1 MQTLQQGFIINDA
14 EKKNSLLEILS
25 DKYCR
30 TIIES
35 ITHKP
40 KSVMEITMET
50 QIPMSTTYRKIQIL
64 HDNKLLKPS
73 GTMTEDGKKMFL
85 YKSRVR
91 GIQSVFKDGKIDVEL
106 ILNN

>member
-1 MQTLQQGFIINDA
+1 MQTLQQGFIVNDA
-14 EKKNSLLEILS
+14 EKKNCLLEILS
-25 DKYCR
+25 DRYCR

-35 ITHKP
+35 IMYKP

-64 HDNKLLKPS
+64 HDNKLLKTS
-73 GTMTEDGKKMFL
+73 GIITEDGKKLFL

-91 GIQSVFKDGKIDVEL
+91 GIQSVFKDGKIEVEL
-106 ILNN
+106 IPNN